1 MRACISFTAEGS
13 SRKGRIGYRE
23 RMIRRQVRAR
33 AVILLEKVREESKT
47 IPRLRTV
54 AERGKGRRGGGVIL
68 GGHRNINSV
77 LELLMR
83 SLREEAQ
90 AVIELR
96 TSGRNEA

>member
-23 RMIRRQVRAR
+23 RKIRRQVRAR

-54 AERGKGRRGGGVIL
+54 AERGKGRRGGAIL

-96 TSGRNEA
+96 TSDRNEA